1 MSFISLTDYADD
13 DKGPLTA
20 APEGEYNL
28 RIKDMDT
35 DSAGDMILFYTGP
48 GGEDDKRPYLRPVLE
63 IIDDV
68 NADNYNDI
76 RHFLKLPTKDMEGKE
91 KKKCLNRLDEF
102 GKAFGIDLFGGD
114 LTKEDFINRVGA
126 GILSLTESDQY
137 GEQNN
142 IKQLLIAR

>member
-1 MSFISLTDYADD
+1 MSFISLKDYADD

-48 GGEDDKRPYLRPVLE
+48 GGDDDKRPYLRPVLE
-63 IIDDV
+63 IIDNV
-68 NADNYNDI
+68 KADNYNDI

-126 GILSLTESDQY
+126 GVLSLSESDQY

-142 IKQLLIAR
+142 IKQLLTAR